1 LQEDAIQLLYML
13 DCCKEA
19 LLSMETLIRAGMEYA
34 YYYYFPRVCILTF
47 APIVASAVL
56 MQGDTIGPGFC
67 YKLKAT

>member
-1 LQEDAIQLLYML
+1 
-13 DCCKEA
+13 
-19 LLSMETLIRAGMEYA
+19 LI
-34 YYYYFPRVCILTF
+34 F